1 MLLTLTFY
9 VSFSD
14 PNVNFSENL
23 QGESYIMIE
32 AKVLSRSFTYNGVKL
47 PDPDPRMTPD
57 EVKTIYSHQYPE
69 LATAA
74 ITGPEAS
81 GEQLQYSFVRAIG
94 TKG

>member
-1 MLLTLTFY
+1 
-9 VSFSD
+9 
-14 PNVNFSENL
+14 
-23 QGESYIMIE
+23 MID

-47 PDPDPRMTPD
+47 PDPDPRMTP
-57 EVKTIYSHQYPE
+57 EEAKAAYGHRYPE

-81 GEQLQYSFVRAIG
+81 GDQLLYSFVRAIG

>member
-1 MLLTLTFY
+1 
-9 VSFSD
+9 
-14 PNVNFSENL
+14 
-23 QGESYIMIE
+23 MID

-47 PDPDPRMTPD
+47 PDPDPRMTPE
-57 EVKTIYSHQYPE
+57 EVKSVYSHQYPE

-81 GEQLQYSFVRAIG
+81 GDHLQYSFVRAIG

>member
-1 MLLTLTFY
+1 
-9 VSFSD
+9 
-14 PNVNFSENL
+14 
-23 QGESYIMIE
+23 MID

-47 PDPDPRMTPD
+47 PDPDPRMTPAK
-57 EVKTIYSHQYPE
+57 VKTIYSHQYPE

-74 ITGPEAS
+74 ITGPEAC

>member
-1 MLLTLTFY
+1 
-9 VSFSD
+9 
-14 PNVNFSENL
+14 
-23 QGESYIMIE
+23 MID

-47 PDPDPRMTPD
+47 PDPDPKMTPD
-57 EVKTIYSHQYPE
+57 EVKNLYSHQYPE

-81 GEQLQYSFVRAIG
+81 GDYLLYSFVRAIG